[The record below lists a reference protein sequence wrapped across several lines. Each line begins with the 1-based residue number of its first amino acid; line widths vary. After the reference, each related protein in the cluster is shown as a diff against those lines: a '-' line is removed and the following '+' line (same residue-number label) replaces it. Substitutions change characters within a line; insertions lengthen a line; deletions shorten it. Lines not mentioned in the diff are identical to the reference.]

1 MSVIIAGMM
10 RVKNEERWIEESV
23 RSLLPLCRTV
33 HVLNDSSTDRTERI
47 LLDLNKEFSYV
58 DHYNRTVRNFV
69 LNHQSPFE
77 GLDEQRD
84 KNYLLG
90 VALKWLAPDWIIHID
105 GDEVL
110 DQGAAGI
117 IRHYAE
123 TCSPEV
129 QAFVFKVDY
138 LWDRPDQYRVD
149 GRYDTFWRG
158 SMFRVKG
165 LTRGFKSTAWGNGA
179 NLHCL
184 NIPAGIVNAIQVPV
198 RLKHYGYMDKADRLK
213 KWEYYN
219 RVDSHNQVEDCYRH
233 MILGD
238 RDDLPADM
246 VTKWAG
252 PLTLKPW
259 EPGMK
264 VEIPV

>member
-1 MSVIIAGMM
+1 MSVKIEGMM
-10 RVKNEERWIEESV
+10 RVKNEERWIREAV
-23 RSLLPLCRTV
+23 DSLFGGLCRSV
-33 HVLNDSSTDRTERI
+33 HVLDDSSTDSTRHKLE
-47 LLDLNKEFSYV
+47 
-58 DHYNRTVRNFV
+58 
-69 LNHQSPFE
+69 NHSLVFTHRSPFS

-90 VALKWLAPDWIIHID
+90 LTLQNRPDWIIHID
-105 GDEVL
+105 GDEVI
-110 DQGAAGI
+110 DQGAAEI

-138 LWDRPDQYRVD
+138 LWDRSNQYRVD
-149 GRYDTFWRG
+149 GRYNTFWRG

-184 NIPAGIVNAIQVPV
+184 NIPAGITNAIQVPV
-198 RLKHYGYMDKADRLK
+198 RLKHYGYMDRVDRLK

-219 RVDSHNQVEDCYRH
+219 RVDPGNQVEDGYRH

-238 RDDLPADM
+238 REDLPGEM

-252 PLTLKPW
+252 PLTLRPW
-259 EPGMK
+259 TPGMK
-264 VEIPV
+264 VEIPQ